1 MREDVGEKAKELLEK
16 IKEKG
21 REYLKKL
28 WERLGISKRA
38 IEMNMEALQ
47 AE

>member
-1 MREDVGEKAKELLEK
+1 MKEDIGTKAKELLEK

-21 REYLKKL
+21 RDYLQKIL
-28 WERLGISKRA
+28 DRLGLNKRA
-38 IEMNMEALQ
+38 IEMQ